1 MKAFD
6 RVQDTM
12 PSNVTHQILWEGC
25 LNQTEQWE
33 ELVFVGLYVVIFVAG
48 LTLNLIAVVV
58 FFCHTK
64 TRSHTTVYM
73 TNLALADL
81 FMVCTL
87 PVRIYYHLGFR
98 NISQRVCDLMGLV
111 LLINMYGSIFLLSC
125 MSLDRCVAVCFP
137 MSLRVRELRK
147 KAPIICFAVW
157 VLTVGAS
164 LPIYLI
170 KVQDKKNQTQCFGTF
185 PVAATG
191 AIAVTSSLTVG
202 FGVPLLVMLISSGG
216 LIRAIRQSQVAQ
228 TDLVDSRKM
237 QRMIAMC
244 LVIFV
249 CCFVPYH
256 FTLLF
261 IYKHQSF
268 IPCSLVTSYRYSLM
282 VACLNAMLDP
292 LAYYFT
298 TETFRRQVDFETLRQ
313 MRPMQGQSLEENNR
327 SPGVLNT

>member
-1 MKAFD
+1 
-6 RVQDTM
+6 M
-12 PSNVTHQILWEGC
+12 PSNVTPQALWEGC
-25 LNQTEQWE
+25 LNQTKHRE
-33 ELVFVGLYVVIFVAG
+33 ELFFVGLYVLIFVAG

-87 PVRIYYHLGFR
+87 PVRICYHLD
-98 NISQRVCDLMGLV
+98 IHLPQSLCDLMGMV

-125 MSLDRCVAVCFP
+125 TSLDRCVAVCFP
-137 MSLRVRELRK
+137 MSPRVREVRK
-147 KAPIICFAVW
+147 KAPFICLGVW

-164 LPIYLI
+164 LPIYLT
-170 KVQDKKNQTQCFGTF
+170 KSQDKQNQTQCFGTF
-185 PVAATG
+185 PIYATR
-191 AIAVTSSLTVG
+191 AIAVNSSLTVG
-202 FGVPLLVMLISSGG
+202 FGVPLMVMLISSWGF
-216 LIRAIRQSQVAQ
+216 IRAIRQSQVAQ
-228 TDLVDSRKM
+228 TELVDGRKI

-256 FTLLF
+256 LTLLLL
-261 IYKHQSF
+261 YWHQDS

-282 VACLNAMLDP
+282 VACLNAVLDP

-298 TETFRRQVDFETLRQ
+298 TETFRRQVDLDALRQ
-313 MRPMQGQSLEENNR
+313 VWPMQGQSSDKNN
-327 SPGVLNT
+327 SSKGVLNT